1 MTQQLIFFLTN
12 SYDFRNPGFKSGTG
26 HFTQIVWQET
36 KELGMAKV
44 KSSDGKIIVV
54 ARYRPP
60 GNVIN
65 HFQENVNPKV
75 NSVLSFRS
83 DSFYTGSVET
93 LSKKST
99 TAILGRSSC
108 CLVLQ
113 WNSLSASEFNSQC
126 HHLKK
131 LKSALQSLWG
141 LQVPLCRAFTWLI
154 LLSKLLVI
162 RFVFIIIDV

>member
-1 MTQQLIFFLTN
+1 MPYRSPNDDGNVEKWHQYNDSQLIFFLTN

-75 NSVLSFRS
+75 NTILSFRS
-83 DSFYTGSVET
+83 DSFYWQCRDIVKRSM
-93 LSKKST
+93 

-108 CLVLQ
+108 CLVRQ
-113 WNSLSASEFNSQC
+113 RNSLSVN
-126 HHLKK
+126 
-131 LKSALQSLWG
+131 
-141 LQVPLCRAFTWLI
+141 LI
-154 LLSKLLVI
+154 HSVTILRSWNQHCSRYGGCKYHYAVLLP
-162 RFVFIIIDV
+162 D

>member
-1 MTQQLIFFLTN
+1 
-12 SYDFRNPGFKSGTG
+12 
-26 HFTQIVWQET
+26 
-36 KELGMAKV
+36 MAKV
-44 KSSDGKIIVV
+44 KSSDGKIVVV

-83 DSFYTGSVET
+83 DSFYWQCRDIV
-93 LSKKST
+93 KRST

-113 WNSLSASEFNSQC
+113 
-126 HHLKK
+126 
-131 LKSALQSLWG
+131 
-141 LQVPLCRAFTWLI
+141 
-154 LLSKLLVI
+154 
-162 RFVFIIIDV
+162 